1 MGDPVNGVQPVEY
14 LDEHI
19 IESDTFTYSVPTED
33 QAAGKVA
40 SDYWADIEQPNSVQ
54 KIYQGMSLALY
65 LVLEGG
71 TSAYMVGGVVYHT
84 VCEYKEL
91 YTDSNRRY
99 RWYVPGIYN
108 CPRLM

>member
-40 SDYWADIEQPNSVQ
+40 SDYWADIEQQTQYKRFIGHEPRPVPS
-54 KIYQGMSLALY
+54 IRR
-65 LVLEGG
+65 G
-71 TSAYMVGGVVYHT
+71 TSAYIGRRVVYHT
-84 VCEYKEL
+84 VYEYKEL

-99 RWYVPGIYN
+99 RWYVPGIYE
-108 CPRLM
+108 CPL